1 MLYKAK
7 DLKGH
12 RLHSLDGE
20 IGKVEEFYFDDK
32 HWTIR
37 YLVAETGNW
46 LTGREVLI
54 SPHALGAINT
64 EKREIAVSLTRKQ
77 NEGSPS
83 LETDRPVSRQFE
95 VDYFEY
101 YSWPMYWGGPYAW
114 RAYPSIELDPEKTR
128 KHNTGG
134 KPSDARLRSTR
145 AVSAYDIQAEDGE
158 LGHVTDFVIDCENW
172 AIRYLVI
179 DTRN

>member
-1 MLYKAK
+1 
-7 DLKGH
+7 
-12 RLHSLDGE
+12 
-20 IGKVEEFYFDDK
+20 
-32 HWTIR
+32 
-37 YLVAETGNW
+37 
-46 LTGREVLI
+46 LI

-64 EKREIAVSLTRKQ
+64 EKREIAMSLTRKQ
-77 NEGSPS
+77 NESSPS

-101 YSWPMYWGGPYAW
+101 YVWPMYRGGPYAW
-114 RAYPSIELDPEKTR
+114 GAYPSIELDPEKTR